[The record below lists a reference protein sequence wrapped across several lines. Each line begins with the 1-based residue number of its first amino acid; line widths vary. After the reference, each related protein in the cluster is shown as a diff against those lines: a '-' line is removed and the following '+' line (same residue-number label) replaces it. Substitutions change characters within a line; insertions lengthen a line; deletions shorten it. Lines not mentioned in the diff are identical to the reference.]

1 MARKI
6 NTTTLV
12 FLTLSI
18 GLVSCKY
25 EIKLKEI
32 GKIAFVPVHTV
43 DEKLPTKGNDK
54 NIFDYIYQNE
64 NSIELLD
71 QRENNC
77 KVHGIDED
85 GNLFFGHV
93 NIEGKAGIGMISRIE
108 ARGIEIVA
116 ERTSPTS
123 LTAMDVTGYEYKLE
137 MDDN

>member
-1 MARKI
+1 MASKI

-25 EIKLKEI
+25 EIKLKKT

-71 QRENNC
+71 QSENNC

-93 NIEGKAGIGMISRIE
+93 NIEGKAGIGIISGIE